1 VFWLQNHS
9 KSATTGGST
18 YPNPSKSEGFHGISM
33 EKTLHSVQATDEQGR
48 IDAVEA
54 CGRSFTEFG
63 LYPS

>member
-1 VFWLQNHS
+1 
-9 KSATTGGST
+9 
-18 YPNPSKSEGFHGISM
+18 M